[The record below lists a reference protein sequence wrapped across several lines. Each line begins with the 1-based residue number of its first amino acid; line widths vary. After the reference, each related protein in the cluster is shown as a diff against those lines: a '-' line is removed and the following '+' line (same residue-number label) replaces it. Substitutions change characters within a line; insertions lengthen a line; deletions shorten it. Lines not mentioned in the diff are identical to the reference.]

1 MAVKYF
7 AHDDSPFESWLKEHP
22 DGYVLNFY
30 TTATEKVH
38 SARCPSYQVAA
49 RRMTSYVKACSTS
62 KREFFRHVKQQR
74 IEAAR
79 CARELS
85 WAGP

>member
-1 MAVKYF
+1 
-7 AHDDSPFESWLKEHP
+7 
-22 DGYVLNFY
+22 
-30 TTATEKVH
+30 
-38 SARCPSYQVAA
+38 
-49 RRMTSYVKACSTS
+49 MTSYVKACSTS
-62 KREFFRHVKQQR
+62 KRELFRHVKQQR

>member
-1 MAVKYF
+1 MAVVEPFRCNAEGFKRWL
-7 AHDDSPFESWLKEHP
+7 DDNP
-22 DGYVLNFY
+22 DGYVLNCY
-30 TTATEKVH
+30 ATGKVH

-62 KREFFRHVKQQR
+62 KRELFRHVKQQR

>member
-7 AHDDSPFESWLKEHP
+7 AHDDSPFERWLKEHP

-49 RRMTSYVKACSTS
+49 RRMTSYVKACNTS
-62 KREFFRHVKQQR
+62 KRELFRHVKQQR